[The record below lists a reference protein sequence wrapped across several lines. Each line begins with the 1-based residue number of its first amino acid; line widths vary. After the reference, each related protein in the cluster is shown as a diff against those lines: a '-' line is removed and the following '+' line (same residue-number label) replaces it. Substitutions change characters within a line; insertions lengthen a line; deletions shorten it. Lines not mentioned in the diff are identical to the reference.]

1 MNRKAQRC
9 YVHGILTIMLA
20 GHRSRAE
27 TEDRRK
33 RSYELGI
40 EFTVKDQEEDYER
53 PGVRHSQKIYHVW
66 M

>member
-1 MNRKAQRC
+1 
-9 YVHGILTIMLA
+9 MLA